1 MTAIIKP
8 VFFLLLAYLLG
19 SIPFGV
25 LISKIYRIDIRKVG
39 SKGSGATNV
48 LRTVGKKPA
57 LLTLLG
63 DVGKGIAA
71 VLLGKIFLSSPPLVA
86 GMGLVAIIGHDWPVF
101 AKFHGGKGVATSSGV
116 FLILTPLPLLLT
128 LLIWLVVLGLW
139 RYVSLASIMAGIF
152 LPLFIWFFFG
162 IGVLFYISLAAGILL
177 IYRHRSNVQRLW
189 AGNENKLGKH
199 VKKENLR
206 TGQFCP

>member
-1 MTAIIKP
+1 MEIIKP
-8 VFFLLLAYLLG
+8 AFFLLTAYLLG

-25 LISKIYRIDIRKVG
+25 LISKIYQTDIRKVG
-39 SKGSGATNV
+39 SKSSGATNV

-71 VLLGKIFLSSPPLVA
+71 VLLGKFFLSSLALVA
-86 GMGLVAIIGHDWPVF
+86 GMGLIAIIGHDWPVF
-101 AKFHGGKGVATSSGV
+101 AKFRGGKGVATSLGV

-128 LLIWLVVLGLW
+128 LLIWLVVLWLW
-139 RYVSLASIMAGIF
+139 RYVSLASILAGVF
-152 LPLFIWFFFG
+152 LPLFIWFLG
-162 IGVLFYISLAAGILL
+162 GAGVLFYISLTAGLLL
-177 IYRHRSNVQRLW
+177 IYRHKSNIKRLL

-199 VKKENLR
+199 VKKQNLR
-206 TGQFCP
+206 TGQFSP

>member
-1 MTAIIKP
+1 MEIIKP
-8 VFFLLLAYLLG
+8 AFFLLIAYLLG

-63 DVGKGIAA
+63 DVGKGTAA
-71 VLLGKIFLSSPPLVA
+71 VLLGKIFLSSPALVA
-86 GMGLVAIIGHDWPVF
+86 GMGLIAIIGHDWPVF
-101 AKFHGGKGVATSSGV
+101 AKFHGGKGVAASLGV

-128 LLIWLVVLGLW
+128 LLIWLVVLGTW
-139 RYVSLASIMAGIF
+139 RYVSLASILAGVF
-152 LPLFIWFFFG
+152 LPLFIWLFLG
-162 IGVLFYISLAAGILL
+162 AGVLFYISLAAGMLL
-177 IYRHRSNVQRLW
+177 IYRHRSNIQRLL
-189 AGNENKLGKH
+189 AGNENKLGRH
-199 VKKENLR
+199 VKPKNLR
-206 TGQFCP
+206 TGQFSP